1 MLPTTL
7 FRLAVASFATFTL
20 LPAQS
25 APVARVQR
33 SADKATATEKMQ
45 VRLAEVITMLEED
58 DLTPEQRAAARK
70 KLEEI
75 VRNLRQ
81 RETTTLEAAD
91 FAGPTPPRAPSAPKA
106 ARAPKPPKPVEVEGF
121 EIAPM
126 VVEVE
131 GGEGEAKVLRLQ
143 AKALAKAGEQLRLEG
158 AKFEELRR
166 HLGDLKLEGSEGGHV
181 IRLGEGQVMV
191 VEGGEAAS
199 SEGGGAV
206 RWRVVKPDGSEVA
219 EAETVRGG
227 TRWRALT
234 PEGSAEIVIGE
245 AVEEGQAPK
254 LHRVLL
260 EAAKVAKDVEGAKVQ
275 IGRLLTDADGKEV
288 RAQVEKA
295 RGEAVRALTET
306 TKLRTE
312 AGRQRAE
319 RAASPSRRAAEAGED
334 EIRAMIESMRA
345 EMREIRELMQQLRR
359 KVDDD
364 NHDHD
369 HGDVGVDTTFPSA
382 PAAPSAP
389 VAPAAPSAP
398 MRAARVVRGTA
409 AGR

>member
-75 VRNLRQ
+75 VHNLRHK
-81 RETTTLEAAD
+81 ETATLELAEV
-91 FAGPTPPRAPSAPKA
+91 AGPTPPRAPSAPKA
-106 ARAPKPPKPVEVEGF
+106 ARAPKPPKPVEGF

-131 GGEGEAKVLRLQ
+131 GGEGEAKVLRLKAQ
-143 AKALAKAGEQLRLEG
+143 ALAQAGKHLRLEG
-158 AKFEELRR
+158 AKLEELRR
-166 HLGDLKLEGSEGGHV
+166 HLGDLKVEGSEGGRM

-191 VEGGEAAS
+191 VEGGEEGS
-199 SEGGGAV
+199 SEGGAV
-206 RWRVVKPDGSEVA
+206 RWRVVKPEGSEVV
-219 EAETVRGG
+219 ETESVRGG
-227 TRWRALT
+227 TLWRVVK

-260 EAAKVAKDVEGAKVQ
+260 DAAKAAKDVDGAKVQ
-275 IGRLLTDADGKEV
+275 VGRLLHGADGLEL
-288 RAQVEKA
+288 RARVEKA

-306 TKLRTE
+306 TKVRTE

-369 HGDVGVDTTFPSA
+369 HGDVGLEATFPA
-382 PAAPSAP
+382 AP
-389 VAPAAPSAP
+389 VAPAAPAAP